1 MLILPQLLLTV
12 SLKETVLLL
21 VKVITF
27 LGQVKVLFCQAHGID
42 ACEVAQ
48 EGEGGQHVAVGDLV
62 AVHDGGS
69 KINSHYH
76 SLIGDDGENRTGGSE
91 SETDCE
97 RGI

>member
-1 MLILPQLLLTV
+1 M
-12 SLKETVLLL
+12 SK
-21 VKVITF
+21 F
-27 LGQVKVLFCQAHGID
+27 FGQVHGID
-42 ACEVAQ
+42 ASEVAR
-48 EGEGGQHVAVGDLV
+48 EGEGGQHIAVGDLA

-76 SLIGDDGENRTGGSE
+76 SFIAGDVENRTGGSE